1 MRKIVAAVLLLV
13 LLFIGF
19 RAVGPVPPIGPF
31 LDPANGVWASA
42 AATNFPPLQDV
53 ALAGL
58 RAPVQVLF
66 DDRGVP
72 HVFAASEDD
81 AYRALGY
88 VEARDRLFQM
98 ETQTRAAAG
107 RLTEWAGQGFSTPIA
122 RIGRSGSRGP
132 RRRSLRRTIGVR
144 RPSRP

>member
-1 MRKIVAAVLLLV
+1 M
-13 LLFIGF
+13 GS
-19 RAVGPVPPIGPF
+19 F
-31 LDPANGVWASA
+31 LDPANGVWANA

-58 RAPVQVLF
+58 RSPVRVLF

-72 HVFAASEDD
+72 HVFATSEDD

-98 ETQTRAAAG
+98 ETQTRAWAF
-107 RLTEWAGQGFSTPIA
+107 REFLESLTD
-122 RIGRSGSRGP
+122 
-132 RRRSLRRTIGVR
+132 
-144 RPSRP
+144 